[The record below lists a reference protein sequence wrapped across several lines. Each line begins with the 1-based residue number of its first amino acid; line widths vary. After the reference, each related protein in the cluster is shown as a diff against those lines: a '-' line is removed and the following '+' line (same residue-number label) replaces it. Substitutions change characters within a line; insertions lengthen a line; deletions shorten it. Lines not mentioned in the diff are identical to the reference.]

1 MPRLIACAVFLASL
15 SIGASSAQAL
25 EAQQINDAQFG
36 VVEKAAQLG
45 VAEGKQAGSDAFVV
59 KAQALLGRRSIS
71 PGVIDGFDGENYRKA
86 IAQFRR
92 QEGLGQ
98 GEDLDEDVWR
108 ALGNSGTDQIVREYT
123 INEKDTAYEFADEIP
138 SDYAKQSK
146 MKRLAFTSPIEMHA
160 ERFHMSEGLLRAMNP
175 KAAFKAGETLLIV
188 AIKREMRKGAASLI
202 EANKTTGMVVVYAVD
217 QRILASY
224 PATIGS
230 ETTPSPEGEHMI
242 TRIAKNPAY
251 YYDPAKNFQ
260 QGKNT
265 GRLTL
270 PPGPNNPV
278 GSVWIALS
286 KPTYG
291 IHGTPEPSKVSKTSS
306 HVCIRLTNWD
316 AEELADMVQPGVVV
330 RFTN

>member
-1 MPRLIACAVFLASL
+1 MTRLLASAVFLASL
-15 SIGASSAQAL
+15 SFGAVSARAL
-25 EAQQINDAQFG
+25 DAQQINDAQFG
-36 VVEKAAQLG
+36 GVESLAQTG
-45 VAEGKQAGSDAFVV
+45 VAEGKATGPDALVV
-59 KAQALLGRRSIS
+59 KTQALLGRRSIS

-98 GEDLDEDVWR
+98 GEHLDEDVWR
-108 ALGNSGTDQIVREYT
+108 ALGRAGADQIVREYT
-123 INEKDTAYEFADEIP
+123 ISEKDAAYEFADEIP
-138 SDYAKQSK
+138 ADYAKQAK
-146 MKRLAFTSPIEMHA
+146 MKRLAFTSPVEMYA

-188 AIKREMRKGAASLI
+188 SIKRETRKGAASII
-202 EANKTTGMVVVYAVD
+202 EANKTTGMVVVYADD

-230 ETTPSPEGEHMI
+230 ETTPSPEGEHTI

-260 QGKNT
+260 QGKNVDK
-265 GRLTL
+265 LTL

-306 HVCIRLTNWD
+306 HGCIRLTNWD
-316 AEELADMVQPGVVV
+316 AEELADMVQPGVIV

>member
-1 MPRLIACAVFLASL
+1 MPRLLASVVFLASFFL
-15 SIGASSAQAL
+15 GGLCAQAL

-36 VVEKAAQLG
+36 VVAEKI
-45 VAEGKQAGSDAFVV
+45 AGPDPLVV
-59 KAQALLGRRSIS
+59 KVQTLLGRRSIS
-71 PGVIDGFDGENYRKA
+71 PGVVDGLDGENYRKA

-92 QEGLGQ
+92 QEGLGP
-98 GEDLDEDVWR
+98 GDDLDQDVWR
-108 ALGNSGTDQIVREYT
+108 ALGNDGADKIVREYT
-123 INEKDTAYEFADEIP
+123 ISEKDAAYEFADEIP
-138 SDYAKQSK
+138 ADYAKQSK
-146 MKRLAFTSPIEMHA
+146 MKRLAFTSPTEMFA

-175 KAAFKAGETLLIV
+175 QAAFKADETLV
-188 AIKREMRKGAASLI
+188 VVSIKRETRKGAASLI
-202 EANKTTGMVVVYAVD
+202 EANKTTGMVVVYSAD

-230 ETTPSPEGEHMI
+230 ENTPSPEGEHTI
-242 TRIAKNPAY
+242 TRIARNPAY

-265 GRLTL
+265 DRLTL

-306 HVCIRLTNWD
+306 HGCIRLTNWD